1 MDSRLVTISI
11 HKKKRHQFFA
21 KLDINQI
28 NYNQFGYLDLNEAER
43 LQFKNTIKAN
53 ASEENIPLKIE
64 SKYLI
69 LDHVNHK
76 LSIRRINELQP
87 EQIDM
92 KEIDFLNAVSDTDRI
107 HFSTKSPLMAKYRGE
122 LYFVHKKL
130 EKEYLELLYHTKQK
144 RGTAIR
150 VNINRV
156 TISDGKLSVNKV
168 NDYAGKEIAV
178 IKVPETFENHLRENI
193 LKITENCEYNR
204 YMVGYYGRQK
214 VLHRVDPFLIHSSKY
229 DICTD
234 IHAEVDYA
242 DLYLMAESDSDESDS
257 TDDFD
262 DE

>member
-11 HKKKRHQFFA
+11 HQKKRHQIFA

-28 NYNQFGYLDLNEAER
+28 DYTRFGYLDLNEAER
-43 LQFKNTIKAN
+43 LQFKNAIKAN
-53 ASEENIPLKIE
+53 VSEENIHLQIE

-76 LSIRRINELQP
+76 MSIKRIDELQP
-87 EQIDM
+87 EQIGM
-92 KEIDFLNAVSDTDRI
+92 EKIYFLNAASNTDRI
-107 HFSTKSPLMAKYRGE
+107 QVSTKTPLMAKYRDE

-130 EKEYLELLYHTKQK
+130 EKEYFELLYHTKQK

-150 VNINRV
+150 VNNNRV

-168 NDYAGKEIAV
+168 NDYAGREIAV

-214 VLHRVDPFLIHSSKY
+214 VLHRVDPFLIHSSEY

-242 DLYLMAESDSDESDS
+242 DLNLMSESESDESYT